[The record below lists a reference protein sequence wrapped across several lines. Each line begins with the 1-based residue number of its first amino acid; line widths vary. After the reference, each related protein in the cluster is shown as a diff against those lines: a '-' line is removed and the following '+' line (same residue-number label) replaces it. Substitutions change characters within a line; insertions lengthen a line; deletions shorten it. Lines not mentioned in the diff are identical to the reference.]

1 MRLYN
6 ADIVSDPSIND
17 LLKSIISLLFVV
29 NPIGPIYYINKMDR
43 KKEKELVL
51 HLENTLLKILERRGS
66 LLITSVFSIIIAAI
80 AIFCTGFKAT
90 SSNIKLLCLVGIIPS
105 FLSGHYLYL
114 HLGICHFYCWNIL
127 RYLQILNITTF
138 IDLTIHDQTNT

>member
-6 ADIVSDPSIND
+6 ADIVSDLSIND

-29 NPIGPIYYINKMDR
+29 NPIGPIYYINKKDR

-80 AIFCTGFKAT
+80 AIQYFVQG
-90 SSNIKLLCLVGIIPS
+90 
-105 FLSGHYLYL
+105 
-114 HLGICHFYCWNIL
+114 L
-127 RYLQILNITTF
+127 RQLIVI
-138 IDLTIHDQTNT
+138 